1 MSWLPKD
8 TECRLRAK
16 MCLGMDHATSLL
28 TAGRGRVEVRGR
40 PLPAGG
46 HHLPGGGQPRR
57 GRPLP
62 PHAAIAVRR
71 LAATDAADAAEGE
84 RKALEVTRDY
94 ERS

>member
-1 MSWLPKD
+1 M
-8 TECRLRAK
+8 RRV
-16 MCLGMDHATSLL
+16 HATSLL
-28 TAGRGRVEVRGR
+28 TACGGGVKVRGR

-62 PHAAIAVRR
+62 PHAAAAVRR
-71 LAATDAADAAEGE
+71 LAATDAAAADAAEGE

-94 ERS
+94 EKS